1 MLDLEWLGGID
12 DGGIYPEGNVW
23 REQHGK
29 GTRHCVYDLGRNV
42 GEEGQPGVLTKAVG
56 SFRH

>member
-1 MLDLEWLGGID
+1 MVEGID
-12 DGGIYPEGNVW
+12 DGGIYPEGNIW